1 MSGGLFFICI
11 VVYIVI
17 GYFVTKEITTSRDE
31 FFGALMLLW
40 PIILVGRVVQ
50 KIQDYYNVDYPFL
63 KYLFVSVIII
73 AIGFLF
79 LIYSNA
85 LFRY

>member
-1 MSGGLFFICI
+1 MIFFCI

-17 GYFVTKEITTSRDE
+17 GYFVTKEITDARDE
-31 FFGALMLLW
+31 FFGALLCIW
-40 PIILVGRVVQ
+40 PLILVGRIVQ
-50 KIQDYYNVDYPFL
+50 KIQNYYNVDYPFL
-63 KYLFVSVIII
+63 KYLFVTLVII
-73 AIGFLF
+73 AIGFIF